1 MSDDRKKCRVVQRTF
16 PVAYN
21 YDMLV
26 TDMTD
31 YIENMYNN
39 PDIKVITM
47 NTVYQRSQF
56 DENGYYRV
64 IFVITDR

>member
-1 MSDDRKKCRVVQRTF
+1 MSDTRKKCRVVQKAF
-16 PVAYN
+16 PYS
-21 YDMLV
+21 YDLLIP
-26 TDMTD
+26 DMTD

-47 NTVYQRSQF
+47 NTVYQRSKF
-56 DENGYYRV
+56 SEEGCYRV

>member
-1 MSDDRKKCRVVQRTF
+1 MSDECKKCRVVQRIF
-16 PVAYN
+16 PVG
-21 YDMLV
+21 YDCDVLI

-47 NTVYQRSQF
+47 NTIYQRSQF